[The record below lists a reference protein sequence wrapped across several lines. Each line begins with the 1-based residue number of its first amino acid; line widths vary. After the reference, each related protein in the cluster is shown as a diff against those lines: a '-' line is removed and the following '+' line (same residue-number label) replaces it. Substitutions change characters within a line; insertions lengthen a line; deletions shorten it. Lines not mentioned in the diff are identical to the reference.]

1 MASYA
6 YARKPDREEGHTWQF
21 PHTLKNFRS
30 GLCPPSLLCT
40 PNILTAA
47 ASEARLDRIILARCL
62 FLLFFPPL
70 MSALLPALAALL
82 SALRMLSVR
91 SSDGGAAVAVKV
103 VPSLAV
109 AMVGRYL
116 KGWYSARH
124 VRAACSSMGISQ
136 SICLDT
142 KRNILQDG
150 KPPPSSPTP

>member
-1 MASYA
+1 MGDTQQAS
-6 YARKPDREEGHTWQF
+6 
-21 PHTLKNFRS
+21 HTLKNFRS

-70 MSALLPALAALL
+70 MSALLPVLAALL

-91 SSDGGAAVAVKV
+91 SSEAGAAVTVRET
-103 VPSLAV
+103 PSLAV
-109 AMVGRYL
+109 AMVGIYL

-124 VRAACSSMGISQ
+124 VRAACSSMAISQ

-142 KRNILQDG
+142 ERNILPDV
-150 KPPPSSPTP
+150 KSSPFPSSSPPYQLNTA